1 MRHCEEAKPTW
12 QSVFPNR
19 ESACCA
25 RHFDFLHKPNP
36 NVPLYADGFG
46 LFVLSAPLTSGF
58 LYRLLAMTCMG
69 RFPFAGADSIR
80 PPHSRKAVGT
90 RLHLTR
96 ELSIFSPPV
105 KNQMDF

>member
-46 LFVLSAPLTSGF
+46 LFVLSAPLTSVSLSKNKF
-58 LYRLLAMTCMG
+58 FDRLTAVRLYHPERVAAVDKIKDYHKPDDFIGYRNRPSPMG
-69 RFPFAGADSIR
+69 GV
-80 PPHSRKAVGT
+80 SR
-90 RLHLTR
+90 
-96 ELSIFSPPV
+96 
-105 KNQMDF
+105 

>member
-46 LFVLSAPLTSGF
+46 LFVLSAPLTSVSLSKNKF
-58 LYRLLAMTCMG
+58 FDRLLRSKTAYCA
-69 RFPFAGADSIR
+69 FGAKILRHFVPQNDMNS
-80 PPHSRKAVGT
+80 
-90 RLHLTR
+90 
-96 ELSIFSPPV
+96 
-105 KNQMDF
+105 